1 MSGFFVFTP
10 PPKGVFMT
18 VAVIASSSVL
28 VLVITVLWAKEFRL
42 RKALQVLLAR
52 IFNHHRKNP

>member
-1 MSGFFVFTP
+1 
-10 PPKGVFMT
+10 MT

-52 IFNHHRKNP
+52 IFNQHRKNP